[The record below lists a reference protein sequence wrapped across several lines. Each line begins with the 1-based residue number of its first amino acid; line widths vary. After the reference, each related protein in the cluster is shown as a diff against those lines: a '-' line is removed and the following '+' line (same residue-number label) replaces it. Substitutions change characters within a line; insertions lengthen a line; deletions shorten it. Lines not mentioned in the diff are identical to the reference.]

1 MAITESDIIRLLSD
15 PRFERTVL
23 AILRRRL
30 RVDEVAEKHVSES
43 DREMP
48 EDWGWIPIA
57 QAAVKYQL
65 SPGEIDVAIQKRHVK
80 GNSRKVDEDSLRVW
94 AFDGRT
100 RGLPKPETHLAEDLE
115 SDRPAAA
122 KHSTEAESYSM
133 ADAAELLQVTEER
146 LVEHLLS
153 GTLQQVG
160 TDRVSKGSVRKH
172 REHLMQL
179 GMLGA
184 KPGEAPAPAGA
195 LRAQLADQTTDTP
208 QRSNDL
214 ISTRDAAVL
223 LGMKPTSVS
232 QLTGKGMLKKV
243 GHGYVTRSSVEAY
256 KAKRDNASPE
266 PAPTD
271 APKAEAT
278 TPDAAAMDA
287 WLTTS
292 EAAQVLGISGAHVSV
307 YTSQGALKSV
317 GRGKVTVASVE
328 ALRVKRST
336 RTQHA

>member
-65 SPGEIDVAIQKRHVK
+65 SPGDIDVAIQKRHVK

-115 SDRPAAA
+115 SDRLAVA
-122 KHSTEAESYSM
+122 KHGTEAESYSM

-160 TDRVSKGSVRKH
+160 TDRVSKASVRKH
-172 REHLMQL
+172 RDHLMRLL
-179 GMLGA
+179 GTSAAPVQETAAAPTGGNLIVSTREAARVLGIRPVSVSA
-184 KPGEAPAPAGA
+184 LVCNGKLEKAGYGHVTHESLTKYLETRGASRKATEPPTAAGPAPASA
-195 LRAQLADQTTDTP
+195 PAAEEPWMTT
-208 QRSNDL
+208 
-214 ISTRDAAVL
+214 AA
-223 LGMKPTSVS
+223 
-232 QLTGKGMLKKV
+232 
-243 GHGYVTRSSVEAY
+243 A
-256 KAKRDNASPE
+256 
-266 PAPTD
+266 
-271 APKAEAT
+271 AEALGVPMPT
-278 TPDAAAMDA
+278 ASSYASKGL
-287 WLTTS
+287 LTK
-292 EAAQVLGISGAHVSV
+292 AGW
-307 YTSQGALKSV
+307 
-317 GRGKVTVASVE
+317 GKVTVASVE
-328 ALRVKRST
+328 ALRAK